1 MKNRS
6 NDFSNRRLDNKFN
19 VFENLHKN
27 LYFIAINIVIIT
39 GQVLIVTIGGNAL
52 STTPLSPKEWVISIA
67 LGAFCLPVAVL
78 IRLIPDGAI
87 RNILSQKATPRI
99 LPPVSSNHVT
109 WLSTVDHI
117 RTELSTISQPRSS
130 RVRPISMDFWN
141 LLRRRDSAE
150 SSDRGDIANE
160 RTPLLQRH
168 DRGAVCAP
176 PVVMMGMIAG
186 GVGGWPR
193 VERDQ

>member
-130 RVRPISMDFWN
+130 RVRPMSMDFWN
-141 LLRRRDSAE
+141 YYGDGTLQKAQIEEILLM
-150 SSDRGDIANE
+150 NE
-160 RTPLLQRH
+160 RH
-168 DRGAVCAP
+168 YCK
-176 PVVMMGMIAG
+176 GMIE
-186 GVGGWPR
+186 VLFVRRLWL
-193 VERDQ
+193 